1 MRVFVHGRIAHKMPD
16 LNSVVLL
23 FELQKIK
30 IELEEIEA
38 LRNAIATTLT
48 SRQKTLE
55 YKQRFTLKKISPQS
69 H

>member
-1 MRVFVHGRIAHKMPD
+1 MPD